1 MTSSK
6 SIGLLL
12 KSQTTC
18 EKQCE
23 TFGRG
28 VPISKQSN
36 VTWPPTAT
44 LASSKTF
51 KNSGCV
57 NPARINFEAGSMVEL
72 ETLECF
78 SRSIDLLSG
87 NARRGQELI
96 FRFVFIGSIVLS
108 PNLDRLQLNYA
119 TSSCNLICFPFPL
132 KFVQVNGEIMASVI
146 AWLQNYSIYVEK
158 LGIALLES
166 YRFICLG

>member
-1 MTSSK
+1 MFQRTYPFIK
-6 SIGLLL
+6 
-12 KSQTTC
+12 
-18 EKQCE
+18 
-23 TFGRG
+23 
-28 VPISKQSN
+28 
-36 VTWPPTAT
+36 
-44 LASSKTF
+44 
-51 KNSGCV
+51 
-57 NPARINFEAGSMVEL
+57 PARLMCE
-72 ETLECF
+72 
-78 SRSIDLLSG
+78 
-87 NARRGQELI
+87 I